1 MYRTVSTSK
10 LEGNEGLPVYEQ
22 GISSEVTLKKE
33 KSRAKFSEKAVHLIP
48 FILVFCAC
56 VLWFFS
62 NSDVDLPSK
71 GDSIAARIE
80 GLTLEGD
87 IDSDGT
93 QRGVLPH
100 HLDMGDVLM
109 NRVYPNHDHLNN

>member
-1 MYRTVSTSK
+1 MCNVRS
-10 LEGNEGLPVYEQ
+10 
-22 GISSEVTLKKE
+22 
-33 KSRAKFSEKAVHLIP
+33 VH
-48 FILVFCAC
+48 A
-56 VLWFFS
+56 
-62 NSDVDLPSK
+62 DVDLPSK
-71 GDSIAARIE
+71 GDSVAARIE

-109 NRVYPNHDHLNN
+109 NRAYENPDPLKD

>member
-1 MYRTVSTSK
+1 M
-10 LEGNEGLPVYEQ
+10 
-22 GISSEVTLKKE
+22 
-33 KSRAKFSEKAVHLIP
+33 RA
-48 FILVFCAC
+48 
-56 VLWFFS
+56 
-62 NSDVDLPSK
+62 DVDLPSK

>member
-1 MYRTVSTSK
+1 MD
-10 LEGNEGLPVYEQ
+10 
-22 GISSEVTLKKE
+22 
-33 KSRAKFSEKAVHLIP
+33 A
-48 FILVFCAC
+48 
-56 VLWFFS
+56 
-62 NSDVDLPSK
+62 DVDLPSK
-71 GDSIAARIE
+71 GDSVAARIE

-109 NRVYPNHDHLNN
+109 NRAHQNHEPLNN